1 MSNKVK
7 INLIKEKLIKQFPVD
22 IDINP
27 KYIGCLILLYI
38 PLVIKLAFSL
48 GLGNGERLRPKVI
61 NEIVINI
68 NPQLTT
74 HKPINSVTVNSLLI
88 IE

>member
-7 INLIKEKLIKQFPVD
+7 INFIKVKLIKQFPVD

-48 GLGNGERLRPKVI
+48 GFGNGERLGPKVF

-68 NPQLTT
+68 NPKLTIN
-74 HKPINSVTVNSLLI
+74 KPNNSVTVNSLLI